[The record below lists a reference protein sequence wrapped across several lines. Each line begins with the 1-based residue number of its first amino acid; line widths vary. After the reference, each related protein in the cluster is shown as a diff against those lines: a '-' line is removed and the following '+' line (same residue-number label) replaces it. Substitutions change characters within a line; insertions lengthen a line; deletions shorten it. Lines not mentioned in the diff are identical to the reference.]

1 MNIHE
6 QLNNINER
14 IKNAAKAANRDAA
27 EIRLIAVSKTKPVS
41 MIQDAVD
48 RGHLIFGENRVQEA
62 LPKIEALREVPGIE
76 WHLVGHLQKNKARFC
91 VGNFQWL
98 HSLDTLEL
106 AHKLEQRCDARKQPL
121 NLLIQLNLSAEDS
134 KSGLSGWEELLP
146 LAEKVQELKWLKLRG
161 LMTMPAPNLGET
173 RTRQSFSKL
182 RELRDRL
189 RQSLANPD
197 ISELSMGMTADFEW
211 AILEGA
217 TMIRVGSAIF
227 GARA

>member
-1 MNIHE
+1 
-6 QLNNINER
+6 
-14 IKNAAKAANRDAA
+14 
-27 EIRLIAVSKTKPVS
+27 